1 MDDDWLWDRSGKR
14 DPEVERLER
23 ALAPLRY
30 TERDTGAAPGIPIV
44 RATRRMS
51 RRVRVA
57 AFCAAGA
64 AFSLLVILV
73 IGDESS
79 VRRPSPPAEARRVAP
94 LIPRLEPMPEN
105 GDASFGV
112 VRVAG
117 VPRLGGAPM
126 EATGELHVGEWLE
139 TDAVSRAHLEVATLG
154 TIEVTEGT
162 RLRLTATGPER
173 HRLDLARGFI
183 SARVI
188 APPRVFVVGTP
199 SATAVDL
206 GCAYTLS
213 VDDTGAGLLRVT
225 WGWVALEEGS
235 RASFVPAGASCA
247 TKPGQGPGT
256 PAFDDAPTTLREA
269 LHRFDFEQ
277 GGEAAATAAMAA
289 ARRRDA
295 LSLWHLL
302 ARVDEALRPAVYKR
316 LAALGPPPP
325 SVTEAAALRLDPAA
339 LEAWR
344 DQLLR
349 RDTRITW

>member
-14 DPEVERLER
+14 DPDVERLEH
-23 ALAPLRY
+23 ALAPLKYR
-30 TERDTGAAPGIPIV
+30 ERADPVAPVVPIAKA
-44 RATRRMS
+44 RGLS
-51 RRVRVA
+51 RRAQVA
-57 AFCAAGA
+57 I
-64 AFSLLVILV
+64 FSLAGLAFAAVVILM
-73 IGDESS
+73 IGDEESL
-79 VRRPSPPAEARRVAP
+79 RRPSPPAEARRVAP
-94 LIPRLEPMPEN
+94 FIPRLEPTPADS
-105 GDASFGV
+105 DAAFGV

-117 VPRLGGAPM
+117 VPRIAGAPM

-139 TDAVSRAHLEVATLG
+139 TDGASRAHLEVATLG

-162 RLRLTATGPER
+162 RLRLTASGPEQ

-183 SARVI
+183 SAKVI

-213 VDDTGAGLLRVT
+213 VDDVGAGLLRVT

-256 PAFDDAPTTLREA
+256 PAFDDAPASLRDA

-277 GGEAAATAAMAA
+277 GGESAARAAMTA

-295 LSLWHLL
+295 LSVWHLL
-302 ARVDEALRPAVYKR
+302 ARVDEALRPVVYKR
-316 LAALGPPPP
+316 LVSLAPPPQ
-325 SVTEAAALRLDPAA
+325 SVTEAGALRLDPAA
-339 LEAWR
+339 LAAWR

-349 RDTRITW
+349 LETRITW

>member
-14 DPEVERLER
+14 DPDVERLER
-23 ALAPLRY
+23 ALAPLKYR
-30 TERDTGAAPGIPIV
+30 ERPERAVPVARPRFGMRSLAAPVGVVAVLAIAALFVLQYRPPVAPPLV
-44 RATRRMS
+44 RH
-51 RRVRVA
+51 
-57 AFCAAGA
+57 
-64 AFSLLVILV
+64 
-73 IGDESS
+73 
-79 VRRPSPPAEARRVAP
+79 VAP
-94 LIPRLEPMPEN
+94 LVPRAGPDQPPEPAPS
-105 GDASFGV
+105 DAAFGV

-117 VPRLGGAPM
+117 VPRIAGAPM

-139 TDAVSRAHLEVATLG
+139 TDADARAHLEVATLG
-154 TIEVTEGT
+154 TIEVAEGT
-162 RLRLTATGPER
+162 RLRLTASGAQR

-183 SARVI
+183 SAKVI

-213 VDDTGAGLLRVT
+213 VDDAGAGLLRVT
-225 WGWVALEEGS
+225 WGWVALEEGA

-247 TKPGQGPGT
+247 TKPGRGPGT
-256 PAFDDAPTTLREA
+256 PAFDDAPSPLREA

-277 GGEAAATAAMAA
+277 GGESAARAAMTA

-295 LSLWHLL
+295 LSVWHLL
-302 ARVDEALRPAVYKR
+302 ARVDEALRPEVYKR
-316 LAALGPPPP
+316 LTALAPPPP
-325 SVTEAAALRLDPAA
+325 SVTEAAALRLEPAA

-349 RDTRITW
+349 KETRITW

>member
-23 ALAPLRY
+23 ALAPLKY
-30 TERDTGAAPGIPIV
+30 KERPEPVVPVPRPRFGVRALAAPVGAVVVLAI
-44 RATRRMS
+44 
-51 RRVRVA
+51 A
-57 AFCAAGA
+57 AMFV
-64 AFSLLVILV
+64 LQY
-73 IGDESS
+73 
-79 VRRPSPPAEARRVAP
+79 RPPVAP
-94 LIPRLEPMPEN
+94 PLVRHVAPFVPKPGPDQPPEPPSES
-105 GDASFGV
+105 GFGV

-117 VPRLGGAPM
+117 VPRIAGVPM

-139 TDAVSRAHLEVATLG
+139 TDAASRAHLEVATLG

-213 VDDTGAGLLRVT
+213 VDDAGAGLLRVT

-256 PAFDDAPTTLREA
+256 PAFDDAPTPLREA

-277 GGEAAATAAMAA
+277 GGEAAATAAMSA

-295 LSLWHLL
+295 LSVWHLL
-302 ARVDEALRPAVYKR
+302 SRVDEALRPVVYKR
-316 LAALGPPPP
+316 LAALAPPPQ
-325 SVTEAAALRLDPAA
+325 SVTEAAALRLDAAA

-349 RDTRITW
+349 RETRITW